1 MSYIQTAFNLTREP
15 FQKSISREC
24 IYQSKSMRN
33 ALNRL
38 QVAVE
43 TQSFA
48 VFTGEVGLG
57 KTTAI
62 RCLKESLKETE
73 YEFLYISDSK
83 VSPKWLYSTF
93 LAQLGVE
100 PKIYNGNCKRLFL
113 NQLRMIRDTQ
123 HKKVIAVADECHLWS
138 YDVLEELRF
147 LLNEDFDSKNPLTL
161 ILVGQGEL
169 WDKLN
174 MNRCRAIRQRVD
186 LNICVCNLDKSEI
199 EGYIKAHLKYA
210 GAKNDVEIFD
220 KGAIDAIYEYSVGV
234 PRLANKI
241 CKHSLLRVIASE
253 DKIVT
258 AAVIKDTMNYE
269 LKSLCDEREQSLQ
282 FNGEK

>member
-234 PRLANKI
+234 PRLVNKI
-241 CKHSLLRVIASE
+241 FKHSLLRVIASE

>member
-220 KGAIDAIYEYSVGV
+220 KGAIDAIYEYSVGL
-234 PRLANKI
+234 PRLVNKI

>member
-123 HKKVIAVADECHLWS
+123 HKKVIAVADEYHLWS

-234 PRLANKI
+234 PRLVNKI

>member
-138 YDVLEELRF
+138 YNVLEELRF

-234 PRLANKI
+234 PRLVNKI

>member
-1 MSYIQTAFNLTREP
+1 MFRTIGFRFSGTAVSPHKN
-15 FQKSISREC
+15 IH
-24 IYQSKSMRN
+24 
-33 ALNRL
+33 
-38 QVAVE
+38 
-43 TQSFA
+43 
-48 VFTGEVGLG
+48 
-57 KTTAI
+57 
-62 RCLKESLKETE
+62 
-73 YEFLYISDSK
+73 ISDSK

-234 PRLANKI
+234 PRLVNKI

>member
-234 PRLANKI
+234 PRLVNKI

-258 AAVIKDTMNYE
+258 V
-269 LKSLCDEREQSLQ
+269 
-282 FNGEK
+282 